1 MNTLGEL
8 IIYRRI
14 CAAETLDD
22 AKLLFEHGKYRSAV
36 NRIYYACFY
45 EVVALLLTRNHSSSK
60 HGGIM
65 GIFNREFVNAGLVDV
80 DLGRFYGRMFE
91 YRQKADYGDPDSF
104 DGGQVEKWLTTASL
118 FVDSLEKLFLSD
130 ESNSEQI

>member
-1 MNTLGEL
+1 MPYNKKES
-8 IIYRRI
+8 IEYRIERSFQSAEEAKSAI
-14 CAAETLDD
+14 AAGH
-22 AKLLFEHGKYRSAV
+22 LFSAE

-65 GIFNREFVNAGLVDV
+65 GIFNREFVNTGLVDV

-91 YRQKADYGDPDSF
+91 YRQKADFGDPDSF
-104 DGGQVEKWLTTASL
+104 DSGQVEKWLTTASL

-130 ESNSEQI
+130 ESNFE